1 MPSTPSASST
11 HFADLL
17 DLLNFTTDEHVS
29 LTYWPPGSWKRT
41 VVLRPAD
48 AVAFLAKLRDNLNI
62 CYGVNPTAGPARK
75 FQGRGTADDATRL
88 SSLFADLDNLTVAPS
103 IVTTLSGML
112 GERPGAVVTS
122 GHGWHPYWPIDRESA
137 VTLTNDQAKVLL
149 ARFGLLVETVARH
162 HNCTVDPVF
171 DLARILRVPRTV
183 NHKLDPPVMVGYHP
197 DNGGPLTVEA
207 IESVLDEYG
216 IEDIEHA
223 AAGMGFVATPGWWG
237 YERWAKRGIDRQI
250 NHVEFATEHERNN
263 TLRDCAVRCFRLA
276 LLAGYDL
283 DDIERALF
291 DAARIAGARGSH
303 PHTDIEISAT
313 LRGRRAYALHCG
325 PANPPDERTG

>member
-1 MPSTPSASST
+1 MPAAFSTTT

-17 DLLNFTTDEHVS
+17 QLLNFTADELVS
-29 LTYWPPGSWKRT
+29 LIYWPPGDWKRT
-41 VVLRPAD
+41 VVMSPDD
-48 AVAFLAKLRDNLNI
+48 AVAFLAKLYDNLEI

-75 FQGRGTADDATRL
+75 FQGRGGADDATRL
-88 SSLFADLDNLTVAPS
+88 SALYADLDDLTVAPS

-122 GHGWHPYWPIDRESA
+122 GGGWHPYWPVDPADR
-137 VTLTNDQAKVLL
+137 LTNEQAKVLL
-149 ARFGLLVETVARH
+149 ARFGLLVEKVAAY
-162 HNCTVDPVF
+162 HNCAVDPVF
-171 DLARILRVPRTV
+171 DLARALRVPATL
-183 NHKLDPPVMVGYHP
+183 NHKYDPPVAVGYHP
-197 DNGGPLTVEA
+197 DSGGPLTVEQV
-207 IESVLDEYG
+207 ESVLDEYS
-216 IEDIEHA
+216 IDDIEPA
-223 AAGMGFVATPGWWG
+223 AAGTFVATPGWWG

-250 NHVEFATEHERNN
+250 NQVEFAAEHERNN

-303 PHTDIEISAT
+303 RHTDTEISAT
-313 LRGRRAYALHCG
+313 LRGRRAYALTRG
-325 PANPPDERTG
+325 PANPPEGRTG